1 MINIVIERETAND
14 ESGIVV
20 AIYVRSGE
28 PVEQDRPLFDIEN
41 SKAVQEIWS
50 TTAGVLTHA
59 LEIGQT
65 VGFGV
70 PIAQIVTPEEWAAR
84 VGNQVHSPRI
94 PETHPKPHSITTG
107 NENPCDFVL
116 SQVPSPASRSLA
128 ISHLSRAATALIT
141 DHHLSSTTFDIDFVT
156 SRDVLSYLGTLR
168 PPGILK
174 PSADSPTQ
182 TIEPRPETGR
192 TVEHVKTAEIEALSN
207 GAGNTML
214 SVLGATIGPLT
225 VRRTTADFLNGR
237 ITDLVIYEAA
247 RLMRKFPKLNSAY
260 RDGRVITHE
269 AVHAGLAIDSGSR
282 LIVYGI
288 ENADRA
294 SLHELSATIADA
306 VARYLENKLT
316 SAEMSRATFT
326 VTDLSADELDF
337 VFPLLPRG
345 QSCIVGI
352 THSAQTGF
360 RLFCGFDHRVTE
372 GREVAAFLGEL
383 RSRLLTFGAAP
394 TAAQEVPQC
403 HFCGRSADETLRKNK
418 ERGLLKVVDR
428 DGHESLSCA
437 SCWNGW

>member
-1 MINIVIERETAND
+1 MSNIVIERETAND

-20 AIYVRSGE
+20 AIHVRSGE
-28 PVEQDRPLFDIEN
+28 AVGQDIPLFDIEN

-50 TTAGVLTHA
+50 TTAGILTHA

-65 VGFGV
+65 VEFGV
-70 PIAQIVTPEEWAAR
+70 PIAQIVTPEESAAR
-84 VGNQVHSPRI
+84 VGKQVPSPRI
-94 PETHPKPHSITTG
+94 PETCPKPHSVTTG
-107 NENPCDFVL
+107 NENPCDFVS
-116 SQVPSPASRSLA
+116 SQVPRPPSRSLA
-128 ISHLSRAATALIT
+128 VPHLSRAATALIS

-156 SRDVLSYLGTLR
+156 SRDVLAYLGSLR
-168 PPGILK
+168 PPAVPK
-174 PSADSPTQ
+174 PSSDSPTQ
-182 TIEPRPETGR
+182 TVEPIPGTGR
-192 TVEHVKTAEIEALSN
+192 TIEHRKAVEIEALST
-207 GAGNTML
+207 GAGDTML
-214 SVLGATIGPLT
+214 SVLGATLGPLT
-225 VRRTTADFLNGR
+225 VKRPAGHYLNES

-260 RDGRVITHE
+260 RDGLVITHD

-282 LIVYGI
+282 LVVYGI

-306 VARYLENKLT
+306 VERYLENTLT

-326 VTDLSADELDF
+326 VTDLSADDLDF

-352 THSAQTGF
+352 TRCARTGF

-403 HFCGRSADETLRKNK
+403 RFCGRSADETLRKSK

-428 DGHESLSCA
+428 NGQESLSCA

>member
-1 MINIVIERETAND
+1 MSDIIIERETAND

-20 AIYVRSGE
+20 AIHVASGQA
-28 PVEQDRPLFDIEN
+28 VKQDVPLFDIEN

-50 TTAGVLTHA
+50 THAGILTHD
-59 LEIGQT
+59 LKIGQT
-65 VGFGV
+65 VEFGV
-70 PIAQIVTPEEWAAR
+70 PIARIEAPDEWAAR
-84 VGNQVHSPRI
+84 VTPALSSKI
-94 PETHPKPHSITTG
+94 PAADPLPHSLRES
-107 NENPCDFVL
+107 ENSAVL
-116 SQVPSPASRSLA
+116 VGTEVSLPATRSLPEP
-128 ISHLSRAATALIT
+128 HFSRAAAALIT
-141 DHHLSSTTFDIDFVT
+141 EHQLPSTAFDIDFVT
-156 SRDVLSYLGTLR
+156 SREVLAYLGSIEEGIPEASAY
-168 PPGILK
+168 PPIK
-174 PSADSPTQ
+174 SV
-182 TIEPRPETGR
+182 EPIREAGR
-192 TVEHVKTAEIEALSN
+192 AVEHRKRAEIEALTS
-207 GAGNTML
+207 GAGDTML
-214 SVLGATIGPLT
+214 SVLGVTLGPLT
-225 VRRTTADFLNGR
+225 VRRTTNDFLNGR

-282 LIVYGI
+282 LVVYGI

-294 SLHELSATIADA
+294 SLHELCATIADA
-306 VARYLENKLT
+306 VERYLEDTLT

-383 RSRLLTFGAAP
+383 RSRLLTFGSLP
-394 TAAQEVPQC
+394 TAAQEAPQC
-403 HFCGRSADETLRKNK
+403 EFCGRLADETLRKNK
-418 ERGLLKVVDR
+418 ERGLLKVVGP
-428 DGHESLSCA
+428 DGLESLCCA